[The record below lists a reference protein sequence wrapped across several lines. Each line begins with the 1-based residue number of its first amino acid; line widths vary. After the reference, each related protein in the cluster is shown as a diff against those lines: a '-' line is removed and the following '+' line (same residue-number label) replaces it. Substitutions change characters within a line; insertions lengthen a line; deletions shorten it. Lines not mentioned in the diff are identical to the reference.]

1 MKKEVFQTYEF
12 LKYQLFA
19 KSIKT
24 IHPPFAYDLIQHLKN
39 RDISAHD
46 KKAIFSIK
54 RKAANNNNIIEHTDM
69 GASAKGRKYVRSFKK
84 VADMAAKSGISHKYG
99 RLLYHLVNY
108 FEPENIIEMGTSL
121 GISTLYLSLANKKAN
136 IITIEGCAET
146 ARVAQNYIKK
156 GGGNNVKVYVG
167 GFQSLLPH
175 TLEGMPAVD
184 FVFFDGHHKYEPTME
199 YFRKS
204 KPFAHDNTVFVFDDI
219 HWSREMHKAWRHI
232 IHDKDV
238 TLSLDFFQLGI
249 VFFKKGISKQ
259 NLIIRY

>member
-19 KSIKT
+19 KSVKT

-39 RDISAHD
+39 HDIPTED
-46 KKAIFSIK
+46 KKTIFSVK

-69 GASAKGRKYVRSFKK
+69 GANANGKDYIRTFKK
-84 VADMAAKSGISHKYG
+84 VADIAAKSSISHKYG
-99 RLLYHLVNY
+99 KLLYHLVNY
-108 FEPENIIEMGTSL
+108 FKPGNILEMGTSL
-121 GISTLYLSLANKKAN
+121 GISTLYLSLANKKSSV
-136 IITIEGCAET
+136 ISIEGCAET
-146 ARVAQNYIKK
+146 AHVAQSYLRKAGASNVKIY
-156 GGGNNVKVYVG
+156 GGG
-167 GFQSLLPH
+167 FDLLLPQV
-175 TLEGMPAVD
+175 LQEMPSVD
-184 FVFFDGHHKYEPTME
+184 LIFFDGHHKYKPTME
-199 YFRKS
+199 YYRQS
-204 KPFAHDNTVFVFDDI
+204 KPYTHDSTVFIFDDI
-219 HWSREMHKAWRHI
+219 HWSKEMHKAWRHI

>member
-24 IHPPFAYDLIQHLKN
+24 IHPPFAYDLVQHLKSQEMPPDHK
-39 RDISAHD
+39 R
-46 KKAIFSIK
+46 AIFSIK

-69 GASAKGRKYVRSFKK
+69 GASANGKDYIRTFKK
-84 VADMAAKSGISHKYG
+84 VADIAARSGISHKYG
-99 RLLYHLVNY
+99 KLLYHLVNY
-108 FEPENIIEMGTSL
+108 FKPENILEMGTSL

-136 IITIEGCAET
+136 IITMEGCAET
-146 ARVAQNYIKK
+146 AHVAKSYIKK
-156 GGGNNVKVYVG
+156 GGAENVKVYVG
-167 GFQSLLPH
+167 GFDSLLPQA
-175 TLEGMPAVD
+175 LQEMPSVD
-184 FVFFDGHHKYEPTME
+184 LIFYDGHHKYNPTME

-204 KPFAHDNTVFVFDDI
+204 KPYAHDNTVFVFDDI
-219 HWSREMHKAWRHI
+219 HWSKEMHKAWRHI